1 MLKKNNL
8 KYILL
13 LWFIISLLYFL
24 NQFSILDYLQKKLNE
39 QNLSLSNIE
48 ITIFILIIIV
58 LTLIIFFISLFVLSL
73 IMYFIGVISNNV
85 ISKMNCL
92 YIISLTVMIN
102 MLSSIPLSIMNFINN
117 ENITLLSNNLL
128 FVLFNPFLLLS
139 LFVLYKE
146 LKKQN
151 ISTSLI
157 IIYILAFYSLQ
168 TTAQFIISNSA
179 I

>member
-48 ITIFILIIIV
+48 ITIFILVIIV
-58 LTLIIFFISLFVLSL
+58 FTLIIFFISLFVLSL

-102 MLSSIPLSIMNFINN
+102 MLSTIPLSIMNFINN

-151 ISTSLI
+151 ISTS
-157 IIYILAFYSLQ
+157 
-168 TTAQFIISNSA
+168 
-179 I
+179 

>member
-48 ITIFILIIIV
+48 ITIFILVIIV
-58 LTLIIFFISLFVLSL
+58 FTLIIFFISLFVLSL

-102 MLSSIPLSIMNFINN
+102 MLSTIPLSIMNFINN

-157 IIYILAFYSLQ
+157 IIYILVFYSLQ
-168 TTAQFIISNSA
+168 TTSQFIISNSA
-179 I
+179 L

>member
-1 MLKKNNL
+1 MLKKINL

-58 LTLIIFFISLFVLSL
+58 LILIIFFISLFVLSL

-157 IIYILAFYSLQ
+157 IIYILAFYFLQ

>member
-48 ITIFILIIIV
+48 ITIFILLIIV